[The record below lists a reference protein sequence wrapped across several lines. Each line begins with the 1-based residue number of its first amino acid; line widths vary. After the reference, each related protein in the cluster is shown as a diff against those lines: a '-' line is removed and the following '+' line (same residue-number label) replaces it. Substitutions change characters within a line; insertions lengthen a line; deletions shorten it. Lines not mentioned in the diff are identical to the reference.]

1 MSPAPAAPEVH
12 IRRFAVRAD
21 LDAALAERLRAALTA
36 GASSALMLSGGT
48 TPGPAFSLLARQS
61 VRAAPQL
68 YVLYSDERHVP
79 STSDASNY
87 HLSLP
92 LLEALALPAAQ
103 VLRVQTELPLEAA
116 AQAYEERLQSLL
128 SERLPVRLGLLGLGA
143 DGHTA
148 SLFKPA
154 DLAAA
159 RGRLAIPV
167 QRPDGRTAVSV
178 TPGWLAQVEEI
189 LFVVAGSD
197 KRAALTRLV
206 ARDPALIAWC
216 AVERCAQVEVW
227 ADGEAWPPPR

>member
-1 MSPAPAAPEVH
+1 MNPGAPADVRV
-12 IRRFAVRAD
+12 RRFALRRD
-21 LDAALAERLRAALTA
+21 LDVALAERLRSAATD
-36 GASSALMLSGGT
+36 GASSAIMLAGGT
-48 TPGPAFSLLARQS
+48 TPGPAFGLLAERPLT
-61 VRAAPQL
+61 AAPGL

-116 AQAYEERLQSLL
+116 AQAYEERLQGLL
-128 SERLPVRLGLLGLGA
+128 SEKLPVRLGLLGLGA

-178 TPGWLAQVEEI
+178 TPDWLAQVEKI

-197 KRAALTRLV
+197 KRSALARLAACDR
-206 ARDPALIAWC
+206 ALIAWR
-216 AVERCAQVEVW
+216 AVEQCEQVEVW
-227 ADGEAWPPPR
+227 ADSAAWPP

>member
-1 MSPAPAAPEVH
+1 MNPGSPR
-12 IRRFAVRAD
+12 IRRFAVRHD
-21 LDAALAERLRAALTA
+21 LDVALAERLRAAASA
-36 GASSALMLSGGT
+36 GNASALMLSGGS
-48 TPGPAFSLLARQS
+48 TPGPAFALLAERP
-61 VRAAPQL
+61 VRAAPGL

-79 STSDASNY
+79 ATSDASNY

-92 LLEALALPAAQ
+92 LLEALALPARQ

-116 AQAYEERLQSLL
+116 AQAYEERLQSLV
-128 SERLPVRLGLLGLGA
+128 SEKLPVRLGLLGLGA

-178 TPGWLAQVEEI
+178 TPDWLARVEQI
-189 LFVVAGSD
+189 LFVVAGAD
-197 KRAALTRLV
+197 KRAALTRLA
-206 ARDPALIAWC
+206 ARDSSLIAYR

-227 ADGEAWPPPR
+227 ADSE

>member
-1 MSPAPAAPEVH
+1 MNEETAAQIRV
-12 IRRFAVRAD
+12 RRFAARAE
-21 LDAALAERLRAALTA
+21 LDAALAERLRSAITD
-36 GASSALMLSGGT
+36 GASSAIMLAGGT
-48 TPGPAFSLLARQS
+48 TPGPAFGLLAKQPP
-61 VRAAPQL
+61 RAAPGL
-68 YVLYSDERHVP
+68 YILYSDERHVP
-79 STSDASNY
+79 SDSDASNY
-87 HLSLP
+87 HLSQR
-92 LLEALALPAAQ
+92 LLAALALPAAQ

-128 SERLPVRLGLLGLGA
+128 GEKLPARLGLLGLGA

-178 TPGWLAQVEEI
+178 TPDWLARIEKI
-189 LFVVAGSD
+189 LFVVAGGD
-197 KRAALTRLV
+197 KRAALTRLA
-206 ARDPALIAWC
+206 ARDASLIAYR

-227 ADGEAWPPPR
+227 ADSEAWPP

>member
-1 MSPAPAAPEVH
+1 MNSATPAEVRV
-12 IRRFAVRAD
+12 RRFGLRAD
-21 LDAALAERLRAALTA
+21 LDLTLAQRLRGAATTSA
-36 GASSALMLSGGT
+36 PSALMLSGGT
-48 TPGPAFSLLARQS
+48 TPGPAFALVARHP
-61 VRAAPQL
+61 VRATPEL

-92 LLEALALPAAQ
+92 MLSALALPAAQ
-103 VLRVQTELPLEAA
+103 VLRVHSELPLEAA

-128 SERLPVRLGLLGLGA
+128 SEKLPVRLGLLGLGA

-167 QRPDGRTAVSV
+167 LRPDGRTAVSV
-178 TPGWLAQVEEI
+178 TPDWLAHVEEI
-189 LFVVAGSD
+189 LFVVAGGD
-197 KRAALTRLV
+197 KRAALARLA
-206 ARDPALIAWC
+206 ARDPTLIAWR
-216 AVERCAQVEVW
+216 AVERCARVEVW
-227 ADGEAWPPPR
+227 ADAEAWPAPE

>member
-1 MSPAPAAPEVH
+1 MNRANPADLPL
-12 IRRFAVRAD
+12 RRFASRA
-21 LDAALAERLRAALTA
+21 LDQALAERLRSAATE
-36 GASSALMLSGGT
+36 GESSAIMLSGGT
-48 TPGPAFSLLARQS
+48 TPGPAFDLVAREPP
-61 VRAAPQL
+61 RAARGL

-92 LLEALALPAAQ
+92 LLGALALPAAQ

-128 SERLPVRLGLLGLGA
+128 SEQLPTRLGLLGLGA

-148 SLFKPA
+148 SLFTPA

-178 TPGWLAQVEEI
+178 TPDWLAQVEEI

-197 KRAALTRLV
+197 KTAALERLL
-206 ARDPALIAWC
+206 ARDAKLTAWR
-216 AVERCAQVEVW
+216 AVERCPQVRIW
-227 ADGEAWPPPR
+227 TDAAAWPP